1 LGVDAPRSWDLG
13 LNDLNGN
20 NALDSGDVTRLLRA
34 VVGLSPQPFGATL
47 ENISSLDVKNRF
59 KSQLKAE
66 AQLLPESISGKAGDT
81 VTVQI
86 RIQNL
91 TNLISGA
98 FFRLRYPTAAFEL
111 VSAQSYDAGNLVP
124 NDAVKIWN
132 SSPAE
137 GVISFAASSGNT
149 WTNQNGILAE
159 VSFKINSGVPDQTA
173 FQMNLE
179 QVEVSGNG
187 FESPSLRVVDSL
199 YVSGVAY
206 PPPRVRSLKLLAGG
220 TVELNV
226 SSEMSQS
233 LLVEFSEDLKQWAP
247 LATLSGG
254 SGIFSI
260 SAGANGAHERF
271 YRLKAFIPLNPPILI
286 KPAKNR

>member
-1 LGVDAPRSWDLG
+1 
-13 LNDLNGN
+13 
-20 NALDSGDVTRLLRA
+20 
-34 VVGLSPQPFGATL
+34 
-47 ENISSLDVKNRF
+47 
-59 KSQLKAE
+59 
-66 AQLLPESISGKAGDT
+66 
-81 VTVQI
+81 
-86 RIQNL
+86 
-91 TNLISGA
+91 
-98 FFRLRYPTAAFEL
+98 
-111 VSAQSYDAGNLVP
+111 
-124 NDAVKIWN
+124 
-132 SSPAE
+132 
-137 GVISFAASSGNT
+137 
-149 WTNQNGILAE
+149 
-159 VSFKINSGVPDQTA
+159 
-173 FQMNLE
+173 MNLE

-271 YRLKAFIPLNPPILI
+271 YRLKAFITLNPPILI